1 MIEWDIG
8 LGEVKKEKEK
18 KLPKPRAERLSQV
31 WKRRTDDDDD
41 GVKGLAIQ

>member
-8 LGEVKKEKEK
+8 LGEVMKKKGR
-18 KLPKPRAERLSQV
+18 LPKPRAEQLAQV